1 MFCLLF
7 LRILGL
13 TADARILIDRARIEC
28 QSHKLIVEDPVTIE
42 FITRYLA
49 QLKQK
54 YTQSNGRRPF
64 GVSCLISGFDD
75 DGSPRLFQ
83 TDPSGVY
90 HEWLAAAIG
99 RNGKTALEFL
109 EKTYSKDIAAD
120 DDRTIKLAIRALMEV
135 GQGKNLEVA
144 VMRPKKPISI
154 LDVDTL
160 NKYISEIDK
169 EKAEEAESKKK
180 IKK

>member
-1 MFCLLF
+1 MLLLCLS
-7 LRILGL
+7 LGL
-13 TADARILIDRARIEC
+13 TADARILIDKARVEC
-28 QSHKLIVEDPVTIE
+28 QSHKLVVEDPVTIE
-42 FITRYLA
+42 FITRHLA

-75 DGSPRLFQ
+75 DGSPRVFQ

-109 EKTYSKDIAAD
+109 EKNFTKEIAAD
-120 DDRTIKLAIRALMEV
+120 DDKAIKLAIRALMEV

-144 VMRPKKPISI
+144 IMRHKTPLTT
-154 LDVDTL
+154 LDPEAL
-160 NKYISEIDK
+160 NKYIVEIDK

-180 IKK
+180 MKK